1 MIKSLL
7 KNKFINKLCVRIVNI
22 TIPIKSVRKNLRQQ
36 LQYIRLD
43 DFKDKF
49 SAKYPD
55 YYQFV
60 MFQPWGDFYITA
72 SLLSEFK
79 KNNNDAKILAVCV
92 NQEQKIVLE
101 TFSAIDKIEII
112 KKEFY
117 NKLLSINLPKN
128 FKQQLEKGKLYC
140 LSHWHYSDADKN
152 KSYNFLE
159 LYTKMLG
166 LKHPTS
172 LTVSNILNLQTNSND
187 ILIYPEANSFD
198 YSEITKDFWVS
209 LADDLSSIGYNVIFN
224 SKKQTYGKYQ
234 TIFYPMNKSIEFAK
248 QCKFIIG
255 MRSGF
260 GDILAINKVKNHIV
274 VYPQSMYFKTVT
286 KEQQEK
292 EFKRAFVIEEEKTFE
307 ANMKRITSLKMFNDC
322 ATEIYFTNEQILRNE
337 ILKCI
342 KGNNKE

>member
-1 MIKSLL
+1 MKNLL
-7 KNKFINKLCVRIVNI
+7 KNKFINKLCVKIVNI
-22 TIPIKSVRKNLRQQ
+22 AIPIKSIRQNLRQQ
-36 LQYIRLD
+36 IQYIRLE
-43 DFKDKF
+43 DFKYKF

-92 NQEQKIVLE
+92 NQEQKNVLE
-101 TFSAIDKIEII
+101 TFGAINKIEII
-112 KKEFY
+112 TKEFY
-117 NKLLSINLPKN
+117 NELLSINSKKN

-140 LSHWHYSDADKN
+140 LSHWYYSDADKN
-152 KSYNFLE
+152 QSYNFLE

-166 LKHPTS
+166 LKYPTK
-172 LTVSNILNLQTNSND
+172 LMVSNTLNSKTASNN

-198 YSEITKDFWVS
+198 YSEITQNFWVS
-209 LADDLSSIGYNVIFN
+209 LADELTYMGYNVIFN

-234 TIFYPMNKSIEFAK
+234 TIFYSMNKSIELAK
-248 QCKFIIG
+248 QCKFVIG
-255 MRSGF
+255 TRSGF

-274 VYPQSMYFKTVT
+274 VYPPNLYFRTIP

-292 EFKRAFVIEEEKTFE
+292 EFKRAFVIKEEETFE
-307 ANMKRITSLKMFNDC
+307 ENMKRITSLKMFNDY
-322 ATEIYFTNEQILRNE
+322 ATEIYFTDETTV
-337 ILKCI
+337 K
-342 KGNNKE
+342 NKIFKSIQGEKDD